1 MSQLL
6 RSMEVLRHQLGVL
19 GMLGLLGL
27 FGCVLMGLI
36 SLMPAEQTLQQKTQ
50 ELALLRQQ
58 PIGNVEGQTPKLNDG
73 QALEKFYQQ
82 FPPVSDLSKILAQIH
97 QLALDKGIHLVV
109 GEYKMAPDVNNP
121 RLMRYAIVFPVQSNY
136 KNLHNFIA
144 SASEKFPTLGLSE
157 VSLKRDSVKEAAVQI
172 KLSYVLFLSRMP

>member
-36 SLMPAEQTLQQKTQ
+36 SLMPAEQALQQKTQ

-82 FPPVSDLSKILAQIH
+82 FPPVSDLSKTLAQIH

-109 GEYKMAPDVNNP
+109 GEYKMAPDGNNP

-136 KNLHNFIA
+136 KNLHDFIA

-157 VSLKRDSVKEAAVQI
+157 VSLKRDSVKEAVVQI
-172 KLSYVLFLSRMP
+172 KLSYILFLSRVP

>member
-1 MSQLL
+1 M
-6 RSMEVLRHQLGVL
+6 
-19 GMLGLLGL
+19 
-27 FGCVLMGLI
+27 
-36 SLMPAEQTLQQKTQ
+36 
-50 ELALLRQQ
+50 
-58 PIGNVEGQTPKLNDG
+58 QTPKLNDG

-97 QLALDKGIHLVV
+97 QLALDKGIRLII

-121 RLMRYAIVFPVQSNY
+121 RLMRYVIIFPVPSNY

-157 VSLKRDSVKEAAVQI
+157 VSLKRDSVKDGAVQI
-172 KLSYVLFLSRMP
+172 KLSYVLFLNRMP

>member
-1 MSQLL
+1 MNQLL

-36 SLMPAEQTLQQKTQ
+36 SLMPAEQALQQKTQ

-58 PIGNVEGQTPKLNDG
+58 PIGNVEVQTPKLNDG

-157 VSLKRDSVKEAAVQI
+157 VSLKRDSVKDDAAQI

>member
-36 SLMPAEQTLQQKTQ
+36 SLMPAEQALQQKTQ

-144 SASEKFPTLGLSE
+144 IASEKFPTLGLSE
-157 VSLKRDSVKEAAVQI
+157 VSLKRDSVKDGAVQI

>member
-36 SLMPAEQTLQQKTQ
+36 SLMPAEQALQQKTQ

-58 PIGNVEGQTPKLNDG
+58 PKGNVEVQTPKLNDG

-97 QLALDKGIHLVV
+97 QLALDKGIRLVV

-121 RLMRYAIVFPVQSNY
+121 RLMRYVIIFPVQSNY

-157 VSLKRDSVKEAAVQI
+157 VSLKRDSVKDGAVQI
-172 KLSYVLFLSRMP
+172 KLSYVLFLSRIP